1 MEDYGDKYEKLLK
14 VLFLMNPNIKKY
26 WDDKIA
32 LGIMEIDGKF
42 IGLACLVAG
51 EVADKDGFV
60 RILDSKIL

>member
-1 MEDYGDKYEKLLK
+1 
-14 VLFLMNPNIKKY
+14 
-26 WDDKIA
+26 
-32 LGIMEIDGKF
+32 MEIDGKF